1 MADQK
6 ITALTELAEADVAS
20 TDVLPIADVSASE
33 TKKVSVKSLVEQGVD
48 LIDDASIPAAK
59 LAAITPSSLGSSS
72 GAKEFIAGPTGAGGA
87 YSSRVIAATDLPV
100 ATDAALGGAAAGTG
114 LTSTSGTFSVD
125 PATASVRGGVS
136 LPTAS
141 GLNVD
146 GSGVV
151 SHQSSVTAQ
160 TKNGFTVNASGH
172 ITAVGSIPA
181 GDLPKATT
189 SAVGGVFIGSGLS
202 VTGSGQLNHTDSIT
216 AGTTSGITFNAQG
229 HITAT
234 AALAATDLP
243 VSTTTAKGGV
253 SIPSGALSVSGAGAL
268 THNVSGVTAGT
279 YPKVTV
285 DTRGHVT
292 AGTTLSASDIPDI
305 SAAKLT
311 SGTIGTSLIAND
323 AVTGGKLASG
333 SSVRFAGA
341 PDTNGV
347 VDFGTADY
355 NGQFLYDAFNEN
367 LYLFDGNAFKSI
379 DIVSGEIVFAGTY
392 NANTNTVAS
401 VTAKG
406 TAIGLTVG
414 QALIAPA
421 ASNLNHYLTVSV
433 SGTGSGNAP
442 AEALAPPDFL
452 LSTGSSWQV
461 LDLSTALAATAAN
474 NVSFSPTGNVAAT
487 NVQAAIEELDTEK
500 LAANNPNMT
509 GTATFAGD
517 VVLGT
522 ASSLTFEGSSADDY
536 ETTFAITNPTAD
548 RTITF
553 PNVTG
558 TIITTG
564 DTGTVTNGMLAGS
577 IALTKL
583 ANLTAGQLIV
593 GNSSNVPTGV
603 ALSGDATISNS
614 GALTIANDAV
624 NAAKLADTS
633 VTAGSY
639 SAADITVDAQGRIT
653 AAASGTIGTG
663 EIADDAV
670 TADKLANTAV
680 TAGSYTAADITVDAQ
695 GRVTSATN
703 GSVGTGEIT
712 DAAVTTAK
720 IANGAVTADKL
731 ASTAVTTAKIAD
743 DAVTA
748 DKLANTSVSAGSYTF
763 SSITVDAQGRVTA
776 ASSGTQA
783 DTDKITEGN
792 TEAEVVDTGSD
803 GHFKVTTEGTERVR
817 VGPAGQVGIAGANY
831 GTSGQILTSGGA
843 SAAVSWA
850 DAAAGAG
857 TFEATADGAL
867 TDGMPVIVQA
877 NGTVRSCAEILT
889 QHTIT
894 KGSKTSVF
902 NSRFGGPA
910 LTYNKNYGQF
920 VFIGEIQEG
929 GDDGTAKA
937 RLGTVSDMT
946 VTYGGTLDVQT
957 SNENTVDVAY
967 DAASGFTVFGV
978 KNDSQTVEVVA
989 ASHSGTGSNAAMSK
1003 GTVVTLATSRRV
1015 VRLFSTATATFAI
1028 TCDNSGNL
1036 YVRGFTV
1043 ASDKTITLGTE
1054 YSASFNVDG
1063 GGDDITVNLAVA
1075 TNGSDEALIVFP
1087 NANDGDK
1094 GTALPISISGTT
1106 VTFGTASQF
1115 DTADI
1120 QLGINGVSY
1129 DEAQDK
1135 YLIAYR
1141 DTDDTND
1148 LHLVV
1153 ATVTNSST
1161 VAFGTA
1167 LEFETDANWNVNTI
1181 YDPAGKKHLII
1192 VQNDTE
1198 GYYTAQK
1205 ATISGTSVSV
1215 DTPVQLETESHTASG
1230 ATPGLAYSPDEE
1242 RFLMCFRQSS
1252 NMDSNVLKTATTVKK
1267 LTAENYIGIS
1277 DGAYSNGATA
1287 TIQIVGSVDDAQ
1299 SGLTP
1304 GQSYFVQH
1312 SGGISLTADSPSVFA
1327 GTAVAATKLI
1337 VKG

>member
-87 YSSRVIAATDLPV
+87 YSSRVIAAGDLPV

-125 PATASVRGGVS
+125 PATASTRGAVS

-151 SHQSSVTAQ
+151 SHQSSVTGQ
-160 TKNGFTVNASGH
+160 TKNGFTVNDSGH
-172 ITAVGSIPA
+172 ITAVGSIAA
-181 GDLPKATT
+181 GDLPKATS

-268 THNVSGVTAGT
+268 THDVSGVTAGT

-323 AVTGGKLASG
+323 AITGGKLAS
-333 SSVRFAGA
+333 SSVTRFAGA
-341 PDTNGV
+341 PDTEGV
-347 VDFGTADY
+347 VNFGTADFD
-355 NGQFLYDAFNEN
+355 GQFLYDATNEN
-367 LYLFDGNAFKSI
+367 LYIFTGTSFKSI

-414 QALIAPA
+414 QPLIAPA
-421 ASNLNHYLTVSV
+421 SSNLNHYLTVSV

-442 AEALAPPDFL
+442 ADALAPPDFL
-452 LSTGSSWQV
+452 LSTGTSWQV
-461 LDLSTALAATAAN
+461 LDLSTALAATAAS
-474 NVSFSPTGNVAAT
+474 NVSFSPTGNIAAT
-487 NVQAAIEELDTEK
+487 NVQTALAELDTEK
-500 LAANNPNMT
+500 LASNNPSIT
-509 GTATFAGD
+509 GTASFAGNIT
-517 VVLGT
+517 LGT
-522 ASSLTFEGSSADDY
+522 SSSLVFEGSSADDY

-583 ANLTAGQLIV
+583 ASLTSGQLIV
-593 GNSSNVPTGV
+593 GNSSNVATGV

-653 AAASGTIGTG
+653 AAASGTIGTA

-680 TAGSYTAADITVDAQ
+680 TAGSYTL
-695 GRVTSATN
+695 S
-703 GSVGTGEIT
+703 SV
-712 DAAVTTAK
+712 
-720 IANGAVTADKL
+720 
-731 ASTAVTTAKIAD
+731 
-743 DAVTA
+743 
-748 DKLANTSVSAGSYTF
+748 
-763 SSITVDAQGRVTA
+763 TVDAQGRVTA
-776 ASSGTQA
+776 AQSGSITIA
-783 DTDKITEGN
+783 DDSISTAKIVDDAVTYAKIQNVTATDKILGRSSSG
-792 TEAEVVDTGSD
+792 AGVVEEISCTS
-803 GHFKVTTEGTERVR
+803 
-817 VGPAGQVGIAGANY
+817 AGRA
-831 GTSGQILTSGGA
+831 LLDD
-843 SAAVSWA
+843 A
-850 DAAAGAG
+850 DAAAQRTTLGLVIG
-857 TFEATADGAL
+857 TN
-867 TDGMPVIVQA
+867 VQA
-877 NGTVRSCAEILT
+877 FDADTAKLDTAQTFTAAQTFTPQTIHNGGVKLDGPYEQVAEAVSALNIDLNDGNYFTKTINGNSTFTFSNPPASGTVGSFVLELT
-889 QHTIT
+889 HT
-894 KGSKTSVF
+894 S
-902 NSRFGGPA
+902 
-910 LTYNKNYGQF
+910 
-920 VFIGEIQEG
+920 
-929 GDDGTAKA
+929 
-937 RLGTVSDMT
+937 GTVAWPASVKFPADTAPTLTTGKTHYFFFTT
-946 VTYGGTLDVQT
+946 VNGGTRYRGASL
-957 SNENTVDVAY
+957 VD
-967 DAASGFTVFGV
+967 
-978 KNDSQTVEVVA
+978 
-989 ASHSGTGSNAAMSK
+989 
-1003 GTVVTLATSRRV
+1003 
-1015 VRLFSTATATFAI
+1015 
-1028 TCDNSGNL
+1028 
-1036 YVRGFTV
+1036 YV
-1043 ASDKTITLGTE
+1043 
-1054 YSASFNVDG
+1054 N
-1063 GGDDITVNLAVA
+1063 
-1075 TNGSDEALIVFP
+1075 
-1087 NANDGDK
+1087 
-1094 GTALPISISGTT
+1094 
-1106 VTFGTASQF
+1106 
-1115 DTADI
+1115 
-1120 QLGINGVSY
+1120 
-1129 DEAQDK
+1129 
-1135 YLIAYR
+1135 
-1141 DTDDTND
+1141 
-1148 LHLVV
+1148 
-1153 ATVTNSST
+1153 
-1161 VAFGTA
+1161 
-1167 LEFETDANWNVNTI
+1167 
-1181 YDPAGKKHLII
+1181 
-1192 VQNDTE
+1192 
-1198 GYYTAQK
+1198 
-1205 ATISGTSVSV
+1205 
-1215 DTPVQLETESHTASG
+1215 
-1230 ATPGLAYSPDEE
+1230 
-1242 RFLMCFRQSS
+1242 
-1252 NMDSNVLKTATTVKK
+1252 
-1267 LTAENYIGIS
+1267 
-1277 DGAYSNGATA
+1277 
-1287 TIQIVGSVDDAQ
+1287 
-1299 SGLTP
+1299 
-1304 GQSYFVQH
+1304 
-1312 SGGISLTADSPSVFA
+1312 
-1327 GTAVAATKLI
+1327 
-1337 VKG
+1337 